1 MEMSL
6 VKSLISLNPKSIYMI
21 INRDLGRFWKY
32 RWWLAGLVTMNLAD
46 LFIFAVLFNR
56 IVNRELIPDYFL
68 FIAPGI
74 TAIAAFASAFSIG
87 REVGVE
93 IRRGFTQYLLSL
105 PISRL
110 ELAMG
115 RILSGVVRG
124 MIYEMP
130 FLILL
135 LILIKI
141 PSAIEILYILMA
153 SILMTLTMSS
163 LSIAIS
169 TSTRNFD
176 MQATLRSFTYFILF
190 FISNVFYPEK
200 LIRVRFPGPLY
211 YIASSNPISLT
222 VSLYRE
228 IFGIS
233 QQYPYPPEHIL
244 VFLFIWA
251 IITMA
256 IGGYFYIRNLES

>member
-1 MEMSL
+1 MNISD
-6 VKSLISLNPKSIYMI
+6 LIIINPRSIHMI
-21 INRDLGRFWKY
+21 INRDLDRFWKY
-32 RWWLAGLVTMNLAD
+32 RWWLAGLITMNLAD
-46 LFIFAVLFNR
+46 LFIFAVIFNR
-56 IVNRELIPDYFL
+56 IVNRQLIPDYFL
-68 FIAPGI
+68 FMAPGI
-74 TAIAAFASAFSIG
+74 TAIAAFASSFSIG

-105 PISRL
+105 PITRY
-110 ELAMG
+110 ELALG
-115 RILSGVVRG
+115 RIMSGTVRG
-124 MIYEMP
+124 LIYETP

-135 LILIKI
+135 FILIKI
-141 PSAIEILYILMA
+141 PSPIELVYILLA
-153 SILMTLTMSS
+153 SVFMTLTMSS

-200 LIRVRFPGPLY
+200 LIRERFPGALY
-211 YIASSNPISLT
+211 YVASYNPVSLT
-222 VSLYRE
+222 VSLFRM

-233 QQYPYPPEHIL
+233 QQYIYTPEQVL
-244 VFLFIWA
+244 VYLFIWSLAA
-251 IITMA
+251 IL